1 MISIKNGDQCP
12 YCDLVMKD
20 NLMGGL
26 GVLTHMQQNHEEKM
40 LDVLFPEKP
49 KSSIA
54 DDIL

>member
-1 MISIKNGDQCP
+1 MISIKNDEQCP

-20 NLMGGL
+20 NLIGGV